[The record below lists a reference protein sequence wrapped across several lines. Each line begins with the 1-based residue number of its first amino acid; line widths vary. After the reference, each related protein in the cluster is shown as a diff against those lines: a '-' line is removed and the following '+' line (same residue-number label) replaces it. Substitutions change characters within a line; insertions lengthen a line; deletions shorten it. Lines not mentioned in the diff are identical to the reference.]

1 MKNNKSHFINHQ
13 PLQFGALNQD
23 QCEQIVNATFR
34 TLEKVGCKVQSEEA
48 LDLLKNAGCHIE
60 GELVKIPAHVMKKA
74 INTAPSS
81 VTLYDREGEVAMNV
95 EPNNVYFG
103 PGMTNPLIVDS
114 ETGERR
120 ATIKSDVANM
130 ARVCEA
136 LPNIDWVCGLASISD
151 CNPCLAEVY
160 EAREV
165 LENTSKHLVSW
176 THNLENCVDIV
187 KMCATAIGGMD
198 KLKEKP
204 FLSFWISPVSP
215 LTQPKDSIAPVL
227 YLAGEGLPVMY
238 ISGQTMGG
246 TAPISFGGGM
256 VVGLADCLVG
266 LLISQLKREGTPF
279 ICGSFCEYM
288 NMKTVN
294 MSFSNPELAF
304 SQAAASD
311 IFRYLD
317 LPFAIHAGTTDSPIF
332 DQQAAGDIAIQLF
345 TGALSRGNMNCFI
358 GFLESAMSAS
368 LEAVVYG
375 DEMISYIHNIVAGAE
390 ISTDTLVEDVIAN
403 VGPGGNYLTEPHTFE
418 NFKKLWTPQ
427 CLQRDNYDN
436 WVAAEKPDLFTILN
450 KKVKELIATAPQKP
464 LDDDILKQL
473 DDIINKAEARY
484 STKH

>member
-1 MKNNKSHFINHQ
+1 
-13 PLQFGALNQD
+13 
-23 QCEQIVNATFR
+23 
-34 TLEKVGCKVQSEEA
+34 
-48 LDLLKNAGCHIE
+48 
-60 GELVKIPAHVMKKA
+60 
-74 INTAPSS
+74 
-81 VTLYDREGEVAMNV
+81 
-95 EPNNVYFG
+95 
-103 PGMTNPLIVDS
+103 
-114 ETGERR
+114 
-120 ATIKSDVANM
+120 
-130 ARVCEA
+130 
-136 LPNIDWVCGLASISD
+136 
-151 CNPCLAEVY
+151 
-160 EAREV
+160 
-165 LENTSKHLVSW
+165 
-176 THNLENCVDIV
+176 
-187 KMCATAIGGMD
+187 
-198 KLKEKP
+198 
-204 FLSFWISPVSP
+204 LSFWISPVSP

-418 NFKKLWTPQ
+418 NFRKLWTPQ